1 MTTIQNP
8 ILKGFNPDPSILRV
22 EDDYYIATSTFE
34 WFPGVQ
40 IHHSRDLVHWE
51 LIGHPLDERRLLD
64 MRGNPNSGGIW
75 APCLSYHEGVF
86 YLIYTDVK
94 SLAGAFKDTPNYL
107 TTATDIRGPWSD
119 PVYLNSSGFDPSLFH
134 DDDGRKWLV
143 NLIWDHRKNRNPF
156 HGIVLQE
163 YSETEGK
170 LIGPKEVI
178 FKGTGLGCTEG
189 PHIYKRNGW
198 YYLMTAEGGTG
209 YEHAVT
215 VARSR
220 SLNGPY
226 EVDPGNPILSS
237 HGDLSLP
244 LQKAGHGSL
253 VETQNGEWYLVHLC
267 SRPLPGLQQS
277 PLGRETAIQKC
288 EWTEDGWIR
297 PVNGQRPQLEVQAP
311 DLHAAPVSIPV
322 DCDHFD
328 EPSLSAAYSTLREPA
343 DASWLSLTER
353 PGYLRLYGRQ
363 SLNSHF
369 SQSLIAKRIQHFS
382 FEAETAVEFE
392 PEHFQQMAGLIC
404 YYNSKNYYYLRISRD
419 EQLGKTLNVLVGDNG
434 AYDEALSEELSVKD
448 WDQCFLK
455 VRIEGDEVQFLAS
468 PDRESWMKVGG
479 PLQFGHL
486 SDEYA
491 TRHTDGF
498 FTDWGFTG
506 AFVGLCVQDLSGEK
520 KAADFDYFICR
531 STEEF

>member
-1 MTTIQNP
+1 MTISNP
-8 ILKGFNPDPSILRV
+8 ILKGFNPDPSIVRAG
-22 EDDYYIATSTFE
+22 DDYYIATSTFE

-40 IHHSRDLVHWE
+40 LHHSKDLVHWE
-51 LIGHPLDERRLLD
+51 LIGHPLGERRLLD
-64 MRGNPNSGGIW
+64 MSGNPNSGGIW

-163 YSETEGK
+163 YSEAEQK
-170 LIGPKEVI
+170 LVGPKKVI
-178 FKGTGLGCTEG
+178 FRGTELGCTEG

-198 YYLMTAEGGTG
+198 YYLMVAEGGTG

-220 SLNGPY
+220 SLSGPY
-226 EVDPGNPILSS
+226 EVDPANPVLTSQGNP
-237 HGDLSLP
+237 DLP
-244 LQKAGHGSL
+244 LQKAGHASL
-253 VETQNGEWYLVHLC
+253 VETQNGEWYMVHLC

-277 PLGRETAIQKC
+277 PLGRETGIQQC

-297 PVNGQRPQLEVQAP
+297 PVNGRHPQANVQSPALPSAP
-311 DLHAAPVSIPV
+311 ALAPVE
-322 DCDHFD
+322 CDHFD
-328 EPSLSAAYSTLREPA
+328 GTSLDVHYSTLREPA
-343 DASWLSLTER
+343 EDSWLSLTER
-353 PGYLRLYGRQ
+353 PGNLRLYGRQ

-369 SQSLIAKRIQHFS
+369 SQSLVAKRIQHFR
-382 FEAETAVEFE
+382 FEAETVVEFD
-392 PEHFQQMAGLIC
+392 PEHFQQMAGLVC
-404 YYNSKNYYYLRISRD
+404 YYNSKNYYYLRISHD
-419 EQLGKTLNVLVGDNG
+419 EKLGKTLNVLISDNG
-434 AYDEALSEELSVKD
+434 AYDELLAQDLPIRD
-448 WDQCFLK
+448 WGGRCYLK
-455 VRIEGDEVQFLAS
+455 VQIQEHEVRFFAS
-468 PDRESWMKVGG
+468 PDGESWTAVGDSL
-479 PLQFGHL
+479 PFGHL

-491 TRHTDGF
+491 TRHVNGF

-520 KAADFDYFICR
+520 KAADFDYFCCR
-531 STEEF
+531 NL